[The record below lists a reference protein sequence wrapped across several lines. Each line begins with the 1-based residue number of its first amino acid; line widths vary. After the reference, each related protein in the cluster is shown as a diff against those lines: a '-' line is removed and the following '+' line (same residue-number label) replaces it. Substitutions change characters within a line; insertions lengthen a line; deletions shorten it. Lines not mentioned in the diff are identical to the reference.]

1 MKIAILGD
9 SHFLV
14 RSGSKSFNEYFDKF
28 YTKVFFPYL
37 LNNNIKTVVQMGDI
51 FDNRKQA
58 HLQGLSECKK
68 YFFDKL
74 EEYDIELYTIVGNH
88 DSFYRDTISV
98 NSQNLLLKEYSNII
112 SIENPQ
118 YLQLGPNANALFL
131 PWICKD
137 NYEESMKKIEESSS
151 DICFGHLELRDF
163 AMYKGFICDEGMDWK
178 LFERF
183 EFVFSGHYHHRS
195 HRGNIYYLGTPYEL
209 TWQDDSDPKGFHIF
223 DFETRNLDFIQNPYK
238 MFNKLFYDDL
248 LNEDVVKDQIENSKL
263 EPYSGSYI
271 KVIVKNK
278 ENPYLFD
285 LFIDALYKINPID
298 LVIIEDMADVL
309 NEEINDIDETEDTL
323 TILSR
328 YIDNVKTKD
337 LDSNKLKNMLSSLYN
352 EAMSLE

>member
-1 MKIAILGD
+1 MKICILGD
-9 SHFLV
+9 CHFLA
-14 RSGSKSFNEYFDKF
+14 RNGSKSFNSHFECF
-28 YTKVFFPYL
+28 YSNIFFPYL
-37 LNNNIKTVVQMGDI
+37 INNNIKTVVQLGDLM
-51 FDNRKQA
+51 DNRKQA

-74 EEYDIELYTIVGNH
+74 EEYDITLYTIVGNH

-98 NSQNLLLKEYSNII
+98 NSQNLLLKEYKNVI
-112 SIENPQ
+112 SIENPE
-118 YLQLGPNANALFL
+118 YVEIADNKKVLFL

-137 NYEESMKKIEESSS
+137 NYEEAIKKIDQSLS

-163 AMYKGFICDEGMDWK
+163 AMYKGFICDDGMDWK

-195 HRGNIYYLGTPYEL
+195 NRGNVYYLGTPYEL

-223 DFETRNLDFIQNPYK
+223 DLDTRNLDFINNPYK
-238 MFNKLFYDDL
+238 MFNKIFYDDL
-248 LNEDVVKDQIENSKL
+248 LNEDFIKDQIENSKL
-263 EPYSGSYI
+263 DGYSNSYI

-278 ENPYLFD
+278 DNPYLFD
-285 LFIDALYKINPID
+285 LFIDALYKINPLD
-298 LVIIEDMADVL
+298 LVIIEDMSDVL
-309 NEEINDIDETEDTL
+309 NEEIKDIDETEDTL

-352 EAMSLE
+352 EAMSIE

>member
-1 MKIAILGD
+1 MKVCILGD
-9 SHFLV
+9 CHFLV
-14 RSGSKSFNEYFDKF
+14 RNGSKSFNNYFEQF
-28 YTKVFFPYL
+28 YSNIFFPYL
-37 LNNNIKTVVQMGDI
+37 INNNIKTVLQLGDI
-51 FDNRKQA
+51 MDNRKNA

-74 EEYDIELYTIVGNH
+74 QEYEIELYTIVGNH

-137 NYEESMKKIEESSS
+137 NYEESMKKIDESSS

-195 HRGNIYYLGTPYEL
+195 HRGNVYYLGTPYEL

-223 DFETRNLDFIQNPYK
+223 DFETRSLDFIQNPYK
-238 MFNKLFYDDL
+238 MFNKIFYDDL
-248 LNEDVVKDQIENSKL
+248 LNEDVIKDQIEHSKL
-263 EPYSGSYI
+263 ETYSGSYI